1 VVRLLLLLFGGCG
14 AAFAFAAFD
23 FILEACQ
30 LCVCDIYLYLFYT
43 LTELF
48 VIYVWKF
55 IKLIWFAFL
64 FFSYLL
70 VLKKCSMKIIVVYKF
85 KFFFICKS
93 QMSLL
98 EKI

>member
-1 VVRLLLLLFGGCG
+1 VNLRLPWLVVRLLLLLFGGCG

-55 IKLIWFAFL
+55 IKLIWFAFC
-64 FFSYLL
+64 FS
-70 VLKKCSMKIIVVYKF
+70 V
-85 KFFFICKS
+85 ICWF
-93 QMSLL
+93 
-98 EKI
+98 